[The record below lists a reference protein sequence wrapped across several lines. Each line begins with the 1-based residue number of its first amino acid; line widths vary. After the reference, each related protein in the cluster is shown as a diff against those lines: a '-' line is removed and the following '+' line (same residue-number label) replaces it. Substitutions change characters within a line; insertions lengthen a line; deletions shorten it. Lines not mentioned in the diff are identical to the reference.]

1 LENLTVTA
9 QQEEPTG
16 SEAGSLSAEAATGE
30 ASVAHSEPIAA
41 PAPVAAQGSHP
52 AASASA
58 GDNRAAERPEPDAGK
73 ATPAKLEASGEDAL
87 RIASRVINMSSGN
100 RAWETDRAGR
110 KPQFGAGP
118 VRPRKRRLVALVA
131 AAAVAAVASA
141 IGTLL
146 TIPGLTGGFGH
157 EAVSDRGLEE
167 SVARIDADVQAL
179 KASLESSSRL
189 SLAQLSKTGEI
200 LAKLEKA
207 QADPASKLGRL
218 SEALELLRE
227 APPQIATAPAA
238 AARMATKE
246 STGSITPQGSAA
258 SRVGRLPAVE
268 GWLLRKISGGVAL
281 IEDRDGMYYE
291 VHPGDPVPGLG
302 RVDAIRR
309 QDGRWVVVTSS
320 GLIIGH

>member
-1 LENLTVTA
+1 MTA

-16 SEAGSLSAEAATGE
+16 SEAGSLIAEAATGE

-41 PAPVAAQGSHP
+41 PAPVAAQGSRP

-58 GDNRAAERPEPDAGK
+58 GPAAETSEPDAARAK
-73 ATPAKLEASGEDAL
+73 AAKLEASAEDAL
-87 RIASRVINMSSGN
+87 RIASRVVNMSSGN

-118 VRPRKRRLVALVA
+118 VRPKRRLFALVA

-146 TIPGLTGGFGH
+146 TIPGLTSGFGH
-157 EAVSDRGLEE
+157 EAASDRSLEE
-167 SVARIDADVQAL
+167 SVARVDADVQAL

-218 SEALELLRE
+218 SEALELLRD
-227 APPQIATAPAA
+227 APPQIATAPAG

-246 STGSITPQGSAA
+246 STGSITPQASAA
-258 SRVGRLPAVE
+258 SKVAVGRLPAVE
-268 GWLLRKISGGVAL
+268 GWLLRKITRGIAL

-302 RVDAIRR
+302 RVDAIRH
-309 QDGRWVVVTSS
+309 QDGRWVVVTSN